1 MKIAFVFTQPPY
13 GNSRSHEG
21 LDALLAMA
29 AYCDENELSVFFLND
44 GICNLLVQ
52 QQPDLIL
59 QKDTPAVF
67 KLLDLYEIENRFV
80 YQPDLERYQLNI
92 QDLQLNCQPLD
103 QKSFFATLQQ
113 AEKILT
119 F

>member
-13 GNSRSHEG
+13 GNSRSREG

-29 AYCDENELSVFFLND
+29 AYCDENEISVFFLND
-44 GICNLLVQ
+44 GILNLLVQ
-52 QQPDLIL
+52 QQADLIL
-59 QKDTPAVF
+59 QKDTLAVF
-67 KLLDLYEIENRFV
+67 KLLDLYEIENRFIC
-80 YQPDLERYQLNI
+80 QQDLERYQLSNLN
-92 QDLQLNCQPLD
+92 LQLNCQQLD
-103 QKSFFATLQQ
+103 QTAFFAKLQQ